1 MRSNLLGIALGTL
14 VAFGA
19 SSTLA
24 AQAPEGATAKCKD
37 DTYSTSTSHRG
48 ACKGHGGVAEWLSTA
63 KTTKTK
69 SEKKSKTEAKAAA
82 TETAAVPAGPAPA
95 GATAA
100 CKDGTYSTST
110 SHRGACKGHGG
121 VSEWLAKT
129 ETKTKTKSKKET
141 AKAAAS
147 EAAPPAEAAAPAA
160 TAPAAPAAKMASPV
174 AKAPPG
180 NAPADA
186 TALCK
191 DGTYSHSQHHRGAC
205 SDHGGVQQWLKDIPE

>member
-1 MRSNLLGIALGTL
+1 MHARLLGIAVGTL
-14 VAFGA
+14 VAIGAA
-19 SSTLA
+19 SSLA

-63 KTTKTK
+63 KATKTK

-82 TETAAVPAGPAPA
+82 TETAAAPAGPAPA
-95 GATAA
+95 GATAT

-129 ETKTKTKSKKET
+129 ETKAKSKKEK
-141 AKAAAS
+141 AK
-147 EAAPPAEAAAPAA
+147 PAESEAAAPAA
-160 TAPAAPAAKMASPV
+160 APAPAAAAAPARAPTV

>member
-1 MRSNLLGIALGTL
+1 MRSKLLGIALGTL
-14 VAFGA
+14 VALGA
-19 SSTLA
+19 APTLA

-63 KTTKTK
+63 KATKTK

-82 TETAAVPAGPAPA
+82 TETAAAPAGPPPA
-95 GATAA
+95 NATAV
-100 CKDGTYSTST
+100 CKDGSYSTST

-121 VSEWLAKT
+121 VSEWLAKS
-129 ETKTKTKSKKET
+129 EPKARSKKEK
-141 AKAAAS
+141 AKPAES
-147 EAAPPAEAAAPAA
+147 EAATPAAAAAPASA
-160 TAPAAPAAKMASPV
+160 AAPARAPTV